1 MKKTGMIIWL
11 PLTAMV
17 FFISTAFISFQS
29 SPILPKS
36 SLLENPGPEEGFV
49 IPDDVNQIFEK
60 SCFGCHNVESS
71 SDKAQ
76 KKLLIDQITELS
88 KAKLVSALDDIGE
101 VLEENEMPPK
111 KFLAK
116 YPDKAL
122 SENEAKRL
130 KEWANETVEEL
141 MK

>member
-1 MKKTGMIIWL
+1 MKKTSAIIWL
-11 PLTAMV
+11 PLIVV

-29 SPILPKS
+29 TPSQNL
-36 SLLENPGPEEGFV
+36 GAEEGFV

-71 SDKAQ
+71 NEKAT
-76 KKLLIDQITELS
+76 KKLLIDQLSELS
-88 KAKLVSALDDIGE
+88 KAKLVGKLGDI
-101 VLEENEMPPK
+101 EEAVEEGEMPPK

-122 SENEAKRL
+122 TADEANRL
-130 KEWANETVEEL
+130 KGWAQETADEL

>member
-11 PLTAMV
+11 PLIVVV
-17 FFISTAFISFQS
+17 FLISTAFVTFQI
-29 SPILPKS
+29 SPILPKA
-36 SLLENPGPEEGFV
+36 SLRENPGPEERFV
-49 IPDDVNQIFEK
+49 IPDDVNKIFEK

-71 SDKAQ
+71 SDKAK
-76 KKLLIDQITELS
+76 KKLLIDQLSELS
-88 KAKLVSALDDIGE
+88 KIKLVGKLGDISE
-101 VLEENEMPPK
+101 VVEETEMPPK

-122 SENEAKRL
+122 TDEEAARL
-130 KEWANETVEEL
+130 KEWAEEAVDGM

>member
-1 MKKTGMIIWL
+1 MIIWL
-11 PLTAMV
+11 PLTVV

-29 SPILPKS
+29 SPVLPKA
-36 SLLENPGPEEGFV
+36 SLQENPEPEEGFV
-49 IPDDVNQIFEK
+49 IPEDVNQIFEK

-71 SDKAQ
+71 SEKAQ
-76 KKLLIDQITELS
+76 KKFLIAQLSELS
-88 KAKLVSALDDIGE
+88 KAKLIGKLGDIGE
-101 VLEENEMPPK
+101 VVEENEMPPK

-122 SENEAKRL
+122 TENGAKRL
-130 KEWANETVEEL
+130 KEWANEAAEGL

>member
-1 MKKTGMIIWL
+1 MKKTGTIIWL

-29 SPILPKS
+29 APILPNA
-36 SLLENPGPEEGFV
+36 SLMENPVPEEGFV
-49 IPDDVNQIFEK
+49 IPDDINQIFEK

-76 KKLLIDQITELS
+76 KKLLIDQLTELS
-88 KAKLVSALDDIGE
+88 KAKLVAALDDIVE
-101 VLEENEMPPK
+101 VLEENEMPPE
-111 KFLAK
+111 KFLTK

-122 SENEAKRL
+122 TENEAKRL
-130 KEWANETVEEL
+130 KEWANEAAEGL

>member
-1 MKKTGMIIWL
+1 MKKTGTIIWL
-11 PLTAMV
+11 PVTVV

-29 SPILPKS
+29 SPILPKA
-36 SLLENPGPEEGFV
+36 SLRETPVPEEGFV

-60 SCFGCHNVESS
+60 SCFGCHNVEST

-76 KKLLIDQITELS
+76 KKLLIDQLTELS

-122 SENEAKRL
+122 TENEAKRL

>member
-11 PLTAMV
+11 PLTV
-17 FFISTAFISFQS
+17 LFFISTAFISFQS
-29 SPILPKS
+29 SPILPKA
-36 SLLENPGPEEGFV
+36 SLMENSGPEEGFV
-49 IPDDVNQIFEK
+49 IPEDVNQIFEK

-71 SDKAQ
+71 SDKAK
-76 KKLLIDQITELS
+76 KKLLIDQLAELS
-88 KAKLVSALDDIGE
+88 KTKLVAKLDDIGE
-101 VLEENEMPPK
+101 VVAENEMPPE

-122 SENEAKRL
+122 TEDEANRL
-130 KEWANETVEEL
+130 KNWANEAMEGL